1 MTASKLKYLYEK
13 NNPDG
18 HFFDR
23 ATMRF
28 FGDTMRN
35 FGVAD
40 GGKMKTLTDDGIVEV
55 EVWDLYRKKPV
66 NGGMHGHCQSFRKD
80 NGQEVLAGAYFER
93 RL

>member
-23 ATMRF
+23 NTMSF

-40 GGKMKTLTDDGIVEV
+40 GGKMRTMTDNGIVEI

-66 NGGMHGHCQSFRKD
+66 HGMHGHLAYFRKD
-80 NGQEVLAGAYFER
+80 NGQEVFGR
-93 RL
+93 RVF

>member
-1 MTASKLKYLYEK
+1 MTASALKYLYER

-23 ATMRF
+23 DTMRF

-40 GGKMKTLTDDGIVEV
+40 GGKVKTITENGIEEV
-55 EVWDLYRKKPV
+55 AVWGLYRRRPV
-66 NGGMHGHCQSFRKD
+66 KCGVHGFCRYFRKD
-80 NGQEVLAGAYFER
+80 NGQEVFTHAF
-93 RL
+93 